1 MKSQPQWTNP
11 IKAQVTPLIYKFGI
25 TLPMFY
31 IEAGSIIQL
40 LKERPEFNQ
49 PFMSLPSLMGPMN
62 CQCFTLEWLQTN
74 NLSMDTLPFLQLPL
88 LVGVFSVF
96 NSFLA
101 EQLIIP
107 DEPNEEDPQNNQ
119 SVSQSIATTQTLSL
133 PLILTTAS
141 LVSPAAVSMN
151 WAIAQAL
158 GMVRAVLI
166 RKKLKVF
173 DGIDIDMVR

>member
-1 MKSQPQWTNP
+1 
-11 IKAQVTPLIYKFGI
+11 
-25 TLPMFY
+25 
-31 IEAGSIIQL
+31 
-40 LKERPEFNQ
+40 
-49 PFMSLPSLMGPMN
+49 
-62 CQCFTLEWLQTN
+62 
-74 NLSMDTLPFLQLPL
+74 MDNLPFLQLPL

-107 DEPNEEDPQNNQ
+107 DEPNEEDPKNTQ